1 MDRLGLHNETL
12 EMLETQLSNL
22 NNSNTLISSGHK
34 ASSIVLGLVLGFLVV
49 AVVALGVVCQ
59 DQHRR
64 LIDENKDQ
72 HRRLTLL
79 NYDVRA
85 LHQEMDS
92 NLVLISDD
100 PTSIEGV
107 ETNVEPSEKTD
118 M

>member
-64 LIDENKDQ
+64 L
-72 HRRLTLL
+72 TLL

-85 LHQEMDS
+85 LHHEVQS

-100 PTSIEGV
+100 PPLSIEGV
-107 ETNVEPSEKTD
+107 ETNVEPSKETD
-118 M
+118 MR